1 MNEEL
6 SRAIAKGNVGAL
18 NGPYKFYAEID
29 NKLCYSV
36 SKQLGTYDNP
46 EVEVYMECPIE
57 EGFATLRVM
66 IPTMDIIERSSISD
80 SLFKLSMQ
88 FIQSNALDMIEV
100 AERG

>member
-6 SRAIAKGNVGAL
+6 SRAIAKGSAGAL

-29 NKLCYSV
+29 NRLCYSV

-57 EGFATLRVM
+57 EGFATLQVI
-66 IPTMDIIERSSISD
+66 IPTMDVIQRSNVSD
-80 SLFKLSMQ
+80 SLFKQSMQ

>member
-6 SRAIAKGNVGAL
+6 LRAASKGSVSTL

-29 NKLCYSV
+29 NELCYSV

-66 IPTMDIIERSSISD
+66 IPTMDIIQRSNVSD
-80 SLFKLSMQ
+80 SLFKQAMQ
-88 FIQSNALDMIEV
+88 FIQSHALDMVEV
-100 AERG
+100 AEGG